1 MIIESG
7 TGNGKLAQVDSDNR
21 LLTASFNIPFVHL
34 LAKDYQKVFT
44 VEGNTTPSAGQST
57 ILHMTNTSST
67 DVVVIT
73 RVIVQAVSLTGG
85 TAIPNSG
92 TSFQLFTETDYVSGG
107 LSAPVVNTTSGSAVR
122 SNVVAYDSSPTLSGA
137 GNSLGRSYPL
147 NATPI
152 EVQTEG
158 SILVL
163 PRQTFCID
171 LNTDHTGG
179 FVYASVGFAV
189 VGAEGYSG

>member
-44 VEGNTTPSAGQST
+44 VEGNSTPTPGQST
-57 ILHMTNTSST
+57 VLHMTNTSST

-73 RVIVQAVSLTGG
+73 RVTVQAVSMTGG
-85 TAIPNSG
+85 TALPNSG
-92 TSFQLFTETDYVSGG
+92 TSFQLLTQTDYASGG
-107 LSAPVVNTTSGSAVR
+107 LAAPVVNTTAGSAVR
-122 SNVVAYDSSPTLSGA
+122 SGVVAYDSNPTLNGA

-147 NATPI
+147 NAAPV
-152 EVQTEG
+152 ELRTEG

-163 PRQTFCID
+163 PRQTFAID
-171 LNTDHTGG
+171 LITDHTGG

-189 VGAEGYSG
+189 VGADGYSG